1 MPLLNTAASVQP
13 DPLPIKIGV
22 LEDDPIMGESLVQ
35 RLTLE
40 GYEAIWWKTGTE
52 ALEDL
57 KKNETP
63 DIMICDIRLSDMSGE
78 DVFNQAMSQLESTP
92 VLFITAFGNIE
103 QAVRLMRKGADE
115 YITKPFEMED
125 FLNRIES
132 LSSRQEISPAGIY
145 ETLGVSESMCE
156 IEGTLRRIA
165 DVESNVLLTGES
177 GSGKEVAARFLHEVS
192 GRAERPFISVNC
204 AAIPSDLMESELF
217 GHERGAFTGA
227 HGRHLGYAERVGE
240 GTLFL
245 DEIGDLP
252 THLQGKFLHLIQER
266 KFTRVGGEKLI
277 PFQAR
282 VVAATNHDL
291 QVAVAERKFREDLFY
306 RINVIPICVP
316 PLRDR
321 QDDILP
327 LVRGYIEYFTQQFQR
342 DVQTL
347 SSAAE
352 EAVLAY
358 DWPGNVRE
366 LRNRIER
373 AVALADGHVLRAQN
387 LFPEADETSAGDEIP
402 TLQQV
407 REASERR
414 HIQRVLEH
422 TGGNVSAAASLLGV
436 SRTTLWEKMKKLGI

>member
-1 MPLLNTAASVQP
+1 MPLRNTAASVRPAPQ
-13 DPLPIKIGV
+13 PIKIGV

-40 GYEAIWWKTGTE
+40 GYETIWWKTGTE
-52 ALEDL
+52 ALENL
-57 KKNETP
+57 KKYGTP
-63 DIMICDIRLSDMSGE
+63 DVMICDIRLSDMSGE
-78 DVFNQAMSQLESTP
+78 DVFNQAMPQLESTP

-132 LSSRQEISPAGIY
+132 LSYHQEISPAGVY
-145 ETLGVSESMCE
+145 ETLGVSDSLCE

-192 GRAERPFISVNC
+192 GRAEKPFISVNC

-252 THLQGKFLHLIQER
+252 LHLQGKFLQLIQER
-266 KFTRVGGEKLI
+266 EFTRVGGEESI

-291 QVAVAERKFREDLFY
+291 QVAVAERRFREDLFY

-327 LVRGYIEYFTQQFQR
+327 LVCGYMEYFAKQFRR

-373 AVALADGHVLRAQN
+373 AVALADNPVLRAQN
-387 LFPEADETSAGDEIP
+387 LFPEADEASSKDEIP

-422 TGGNVSAAASLLGV
+422 TDGNASAAAGLLGV

>member
-1 MPLLNTAASVQP
+1 MPLLNNAASRRPFPQ
-13 DPLPIKIGV
+13 PIKIGI

-40 GYEAIWWKTGTE
+40 GYDPIWWKTGAE
-52 ALEDL
+52 ALADL
-57 KKNETP
+57 KFATP

-78 DVFNQAMSQLESTP
+78 DVFYQAMPELDSTS

-125 FLNRIES
+125 FLSRIES
-132 LSSRQEISPAGIY
+132 LSSRQEILPVGVY
-145 ETLGVSESMCE
+145 ETLGVSECMRE

-165 DVESNVLLTGES
+165 DVESNVLFTGES
-177 GSGKEVAARFLHEVS
+177 GSGKEVAARFLHDVS
-192 GRAERPFISVNC
+192 ERTEKPFVSVNC
-204 AAIPSDLMESELF
+204 AAIPSELMESELF

-227 HGRHLGYAERVGE
+227 HGRHLGYAERVGD

-252 THLQGKFLHLIQER
+252 LHLQGKLLHLIQQR
-266 KFTRVGGEKLI
+266 KFTRLGGEETI
-277 PFQAR
+277 NFQAR
-282 VVAATNHDL
+282 IVAATNKDL
-291 QVAVAERKFREDLFY
+291 HAAVAEREFREDLFY
-306 RINVIPICVP
+306 RINVIPITVP

-321 QDDILP
+321 HDDILP
-327 LVRGYIEYFTQQFQR
+327 LVSEYMKYFAEQFRR

-347 SSAAE
+347 SPAAE
-352 EAVLAY
+352 EAVVAY

-373 AVALADGHVLRAQN
+373 AIALADGYVLRAQN
-387 LFPEADETSAGDEIP
+387 IFPEVGEADAEDEIP

-414 HIQRVLEH
+414 HILRVLGH
-422 TGGNVSAAASLLGV
+422 TEGNVGVAADLLGV
-436 SRTTLWEKMKKLGI
+436 SRTTLWEKMKKLEI

>member
-1 MPLLNTAASVQP
+1 
-13 DPLPIKIGV
+13 
-22 LEDDPIMGESLVQ
+22 
-35 RLTLE
+35 
-40 GYEAIWWKTGTE
+40 
-52 ALEDL
+52 
-57 KKNETP
+57 
-63 DIMICDIRLSDMSGE
+63 
-78 DVFNQAMSQLESTP
+78 
-92 VLFITAFGNIE
+92 
-103 QAVRLMRKGADE
+103 
-115 YITKPFEMED
+115 
-125 FLNRIES
+125 
-132 LSSRQEISPAGIY
+132 
-145 ETLGVSESMCE
+145 
-156 IEGTLRRIA
+156 
-165 DVESNVLLTGES
+165 
-177 GSGKEVAARFLHEVS
+177 
-192 GRAERPFISVNC
+192 
-204 AAIPSDLMESELF
+204 
-217 GHERGAFTGA
+217 
-227 HGRHLGYAERVGE
+227 
-240 GTLFL
+240 
-245 DEIGDLP
+245 
-252 THLQGKFLHLIQER
+252 QGKFLHLIQER